1 MVLNVVNRHRTDVLP
16 ATFELEDK
24 QFSGS
29 FQATELNG
37 PDIKSENNFGS
48 TLVKTSTK
56 SVEAGGTR
64 LRYEFPAHS
73 YTMLKGK
80 LA

>member
-1 MVLNVVNRHRTDVLP
+1 M
-16 ATFELEDK
+16 
-24 QFSGS
+24 
-29 FQATELNG
+29 NG
-37 PDIKSENNFGS
+37 PDIKAENNFGS
-48 TLVKTSTK
+48 NPVKTTRK
-56 SVEAGGTR
+56 SVAASGTR